1 MKKQHYSV
9 YLKAFSLPLF
19 LSVLVFIPKTFT
31 LIDEIKKIVGTGFT
45 VLLNTAAIIIL
56 ISRLFQGFVSRYKA
70 DEEQIIYKR
79 FFFRK
84 KILNISIDKITAF
97 CIIRSPLNRLTKSKT
112 IIFKSGNI
120 SSYAKGIKIT
130 VSENEMNFQES
141 AGFDGKKEKVNNLSL
156 LLCALLRPATFL
168 NLFVIWFPLLWA
180 GLLFVF
186 TATYNTNVLSISVI
200 TSTLAFSIGA
210 FINILIFF
218 NKYYGYTVIKKEDYL
233 KASYGFISKYDYY
246 LKSDKISAVVIYQ
259 NVFMR
264 ILGLRSIE
272 MYVVGFFNAH
282 NYLFHIG
289 FLKLSTQQVCALFT
303 VTFLTYLN
311 SRGIKHGVIT
321 QNLFTVTKV
330 LSIIGI
336 ILAGLFFGFNIHT
349 LHLNA
354 MIPEHF
360 DFSYINIIFT
370 AVVGAVFASITW
382 NNITFIAGEI
392 KNPSVNI
399 PRALAYGTGLV
410 ILLYLLIN
418 TIYLGVLPI
427 DLIQNA
433 PEDIVGAQLMSHI
446 FGAIGKDVMAL
457 IIMISAFGCANGMIL
472 AGSRVYYKMAK
483 DRAFFRPLAVI
494 NRKTKVPVNSLWA
507 QCGWISLLILWGNY
521 TQLLD
526 FVIYASLIFYLITT
540 AGLFIYRKKCD
551 MSRFKFRINNFFPVA
566 FLACAGYVIVCL
578 TIFKPMYTVPGLLI
592 TFAGIPVYSLWK
604 KHKKKMINN

>member
-9 YLKAFSLPLF
+9 YLKAFSLPVF
-19 LSVLVFIPKTFT
+19 LSVLGFIPKTFT
-31 LIDEIKKIVGTGFT
+31 LIDEIKKIIGTSFT
-45 VLLNTAAIIIL
+45 VLLNAAAIIIL

-84 KILNISIDKITAF
+84 KILNIPIDKITAF

-180 GLLFVF
+180 GLLFVV
-186 TATYNTNVLSISVI
+186 TATYNANVLSISVI

-210 FINILIFF
+210 FINILLFF

-282 NYLFHIG
+282 NYLFPACKKSKVKEITENLLDEYKFVPPTYFPPKKAVFYYMTFPVLIFSTLMITLFLVPEIIG
-289 FLKLSTQQVCALFT
+289 FKITIGALATALLLFIMYRFITLTTNRYTVTENSFIFSKGGLSKKIYIINKKKIEAVKEKTTFFKLRKKLSKGEIYLHANENNAKIKTGLFNFNT
-303 VTFLTYLN
+303 VTSLIY
-311 SRGIKHGVIT
+311 K
-321 QNLFTVTKV
+321 
-330 LSIIGI
+330 
-336 ILAGLFFGFNIHT
+336 
-349 LHLNA
+349 
-354 MIPEHF
+354 
-360 DFSYINIIFT
+360 
-370 AVVGAVFASITW
+370 
-382 NNITFIAGEI
+382 
-392 KNPSVNI
+392 KNPYKISKTNI
-399 PRALAYGTGLV
+399 
-410 ILLYLLIN
+410 
-418 TIYLGVLPI
+418 
-427 DLIQNA
+427 
-433 PEDIVGAQLMSHI
+433 
-446 FGAIGKDVMAL
+446 
-457 IIMISAFGCANGMIL
+457 
-472 AGSRVYYKMAK
+472 
-483 DRAFFRPLAVI
+483 
-494 NRKTKVPVNSLWA
+494 
-507 QCGWISLLILWGNY
+507 
-521 TQLLD
+521 
-526 FVIYASLIFYLITT
+526 
-540 AGLFIYRKKCD
+540 KK
-551 MSRFKFRINNFFPVA
+551 
-566 FLACAGYVIVCL
+566 L
-578 TIFKPMYTVPGLLI
+578 
-592 TFAGIPVYSLWK
+592 
-604 KHKKKMINN
+604 